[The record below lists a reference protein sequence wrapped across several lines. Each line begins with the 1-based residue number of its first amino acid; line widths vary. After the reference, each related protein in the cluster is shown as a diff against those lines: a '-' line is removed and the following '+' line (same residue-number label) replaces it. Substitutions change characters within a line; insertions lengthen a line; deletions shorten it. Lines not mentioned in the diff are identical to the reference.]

1 MSRIRLIILN
11 SITALAVAGASV
23 TASAGPVSARGNDDG
38 WKVILGIAA
47 GALAAG
53 ALAPR
58 GSAASPVTRHA
69 PMPDPIYVDPPRY
82 ADPTPVYVHPGRP
95 AYAQPGW
102 RTDRWQEVD
111 RDDDSWRD
119 HDRYGRHHHRRAEP
133 PVYYSQPGWTPWH

>member
-11 SITALAVAGASV
+11 SITALAVAGAAV

-58 GSAASPVTRHA
+58 GYAGAPASHYAPAPAPV
-69 PMPDPIYVDPPRY
+69 YVDPPRFV
-82 ADPTPVYVHPGRP
+82 DPTPVYVYPERP
-95 AYAQPGW
+95 VYAQPGW
-102 RTDRWQEVD
+102 RVDDWQQID
-111 RDDDSWRD
+111 RDDDDWND
-119 HDRYGRHHHRRAEP
+119 HRGHRHHHRRAEP
-133 PVYYSQPGWTPWH
+133 PVYYTQPGWTPWR